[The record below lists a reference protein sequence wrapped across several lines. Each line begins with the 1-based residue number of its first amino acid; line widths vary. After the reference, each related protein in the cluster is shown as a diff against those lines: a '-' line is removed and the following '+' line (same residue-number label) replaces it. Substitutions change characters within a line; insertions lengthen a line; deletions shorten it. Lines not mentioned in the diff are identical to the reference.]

1 MFCETMSANGLTGIS
16 ASATTLQ
23 KYGSASN
30 IRPFRKKMESEEVRE
45 TEKDPPIEAPMEK
58 AEIGHGWSH
67 SFSLAGQQL
76 RNGLDTFL
84 CEK

>member
-1 MFCETMSANGLTGIS
+1 MSTDELTGIS

-23 KYGSASN
+23 KYGSVSN

-45 TEKDPPIEAPMEK
+45 KEKDPPTEAPMEK

>member
-1 MFCETMSANGLTGIS
+1 MSDAELTGIS

-23 KYGSASN
+23 KYGSVSN
-30 IRPFRKKMESEEVRE
+30 IRPSRERMESEEVRE
-45 TEKDPPIEAPMEK
+45 KEKDTLIEAPMEK
-58 AEIGHGWSH
+58 AGVGHGWSH
-67 SFSLAGQQL
+67 SFPLAGQQL

>member
-1 MFCETMSANGLTGIS
+1 
-16 ASATTLQ
+16 
-23 KYGSASN
+23 
-30 IRPFRKKMESEEVRE
+30 MESEEVRE

>member
-1 MFCETMSANGLTGIS
+1 
-16 ASATTLQ
+16 
-23 KYGSASN
+23 
-30 IRPFRKKMESEEVRE
+30 MESEEMRE
-45 TEKDPPIEAPMEK
+45 AEKDPPIGALMEK
-58 AEIGHGWSH
+58 AEIGHGGSH

>member
-30 IRPFRKKMESEEVRE
+30 IRPFRKMESEEVRE
-45 TEKDPPIEAPMEK
+45 TEKDPPIGAPMEK
-58 AEIGHGWSH
+58 AEIGHGGSH
-67 SFSLAGQQL
+67 SFSLARQQL